1 MFLFSIK
8 TPQQLHTA
16 YRTGTQILGLAR
28 NTLYELQLPMP
39 PTLSLTRWPNDPP
52 NDPMTELLA
61 VPECAQ

>member
-28 NTLYELQLPMP
+28 NTLYELQLPVP
-39 PTLSLTRWPNDPP
+39 PTLSLTWPDDPP
-52 NDPMTELLA
+52 NDPVTELLA